1 LATLRPGTKVF
12 AEGPY
17 GALTAAR
24 RTRRKVLLI
33 AGGIGITPLRALFE
47 TLPGG
52 PGDLRLIYRAT
63 READLVFRNEIT
75 ALAEQRR
82 AEVSF
87 ILGSRAKLGHDP
99 LSARALLANVP
110 GLRDHDVYVCGPDGM
125 TRAVAAALRQARVPR
140 RQIHHESFE
149 F

>member
-1 LATLRPGTKVF
+1 VL

-47 TLPGG
+47 TIPGG
-52 PGDLRLIYRAT
+52 PSDVTLLYRAST
-63 READLVFRNEIT
+63 DEDVVFAGELAAI
-75 ALAEQRR
+75 AEQRR
-82 AEVSF
+82 ARLHVVTGRRRR
-87 ILGSRAKLGHDP
+87 LRHDP
-99 LSARALLANVP
+99 LSAAALLANFP
-110 GLRDHDVYVCGPDGM
+110 DLREHDVYVCGPDGM
-125 TRAVAAALRQARVPR
+125 TQPVIGALRTARVPR
-140 RQIHHESFE
+140 RQIHSESFE